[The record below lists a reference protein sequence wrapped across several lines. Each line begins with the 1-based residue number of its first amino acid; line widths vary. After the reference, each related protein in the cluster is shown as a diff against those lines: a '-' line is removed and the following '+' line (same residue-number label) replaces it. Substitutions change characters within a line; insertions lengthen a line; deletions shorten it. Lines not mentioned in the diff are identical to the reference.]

1 MGLFNN
7 FPYTNFHELN
17 SDWIL
22 KIVEEDKIEIEKLK
36 KDLSELANNL
46 GIPEAVNATI
56 EKMIADGTF
65 QALFPQNEINID
77 SLGAV
82 GDGVT
87 DDTET
92 LRLATAACNASGK
105 TLTATAGKT
114 YLINGKDIL
123 LNCSVD
129 FHGATIL
136 MGAAG
141 EWTTLFKVG
150 DPTES
155 FVISDDLISKNSI
168 KDPRFFGKTFEIVTP
183 ISFGIRS
190 SYNTEH
196 FHRMTFIT
204 DKQGFFTNSEFYGE
218 IVAGSYTVN
227 NLRDVGE
234 QAITIRNVKIKYP
247 NGGAYTRQ
255 FIYCYRN
262 NVKIENILIDGNIA
276 NADFSGSVMGFENCC
291 NIRIDNVCGA
301 NPTETGSGYIFGL
314 WGCSDFTITNCN
326 LYNNTRG
333 GWGCIGIGTVTNF
346 LAENVNTNR
355 FDIHY
360 EAFGYYNIRNCVAEE
375 CTLAGGNG
383 SYIFENCVFL
393 NRKVLYGLVYLR
405 YDLSLVPSGIVKFVN
420 CKYESFGKKY
430 FINFSAPEYNSNC
443 LKAGF
448 EELQIVIDNIVTNN
462 DIEGLIRLNISD
474 LADKTAAKICNSKL
488 RQRASGTI
496 IKNDGGYLLKA
507 ILYNCVSAN
516 TIRPTSANVRS
527 IIIDTCTFAVADF
540 STYAPSISLQV
551 SGSTILSLINYTISP
566 PFLTMCNNV
575 IGTDRA
581 LNFNGTRKRC
591 SANVIAA
598 ETNAN
603 EDSWN

>member
-1 MGLFNN
+1 MGFFNN
-7 FPYTNFHELN
+7 FPYTNFHEINL
-17 SDWIL
+17 DWVL
-22 KIVEEDKIEIEKLK
+22 KTVQGDKIEIEKLK

-46 GIPEAVNATI
+46 GIPEAVNAKI
-56 EKMIADGTF
+56 EEMIADGTF

-87 DDTET
+87 DDTGP

-114 YLINGKDIL
+114 YLISGKDIL
-123 LNCSVD
+123 LECNAD

-136 MGAAG
+136 MGATD
-141 EWTTLFKVG
+141 EWATLFKVG
-150 DPTES
+150 EPTES
-155 FVISDDLISKNSI
+155 FVISDSLISKNSI
-168 KDPRFFGKTFEIVTP
+168 ADSRFFGKSFEIVTP

-190 SYNTEH
+190 GYATEH
-196 FHRMTFIT
+196 FHRMTFIA

-227 NLRDVGE
+227 NLRDSGE
-234 QAITIRNVKIKYP
+234 QAITIKNVKIKYP

-262 NVKIENILIDGNIA
+262 NVKIENILIDGNIG

-314 WGCSDFTITNCN
+314 WGCSDFSMTNCN
-326 LYNNTRG
+326 LYNNANG
-333 GWGCIGIGTVTNF
+333 SWGAIGIGTVTNF
-346 LAENVNTNR
+346 TAENVNSNR

-360 EAFGYYNIRNCVAEE
+360 EAFGYYNIKNCVTEE
-375 CTLAGGNG
+375 CTIAGGSG

-393 NRKVLYGLVYLR
+393 NRKQLYGMVYLR
-405 YDLSLVPSGIVKFVN
+405 YDLALVPSGIVRFVN
-420 CKYESFGKKY
+420 CKFESFGQKY
-430 FINFSAPEYNSNC
+430 FINFSAPEYNANC
-443 LKAGF
+443 VKAGF
-448 EELQIVIDNIVTNN
+448 TELQIVIDNIVTN
-462 DIEGLIRLNISD
+462 DGIEGLVRLHISD
-474 LADKTAAKICNSKL
+474 LAVKTCVKICNSRL

-496 IKNDGGYLLKA
+496 IKNDSGTLLNA
-507 ILYNCVSAN
+507 IADNCISAN
-516 TIRPTSANVRS
+516 TIRVASNNTYIVT
-527 IIIDTCTFAVADF
+527 IDTCIFEITDL
-540 STYAPSISLQV
+540 STYAPSFALKVFS
-551 SGSTILSLINYTISP
+551 SILYALTSYTISP

-575 IGTDRA
+575 IGADNA
-581 LNFNGTRKRC
+581 LTFNGTRKRC

-598 ETNAN
+598 GTNAN

>member
-1 MGLFNN
+1 MSIFDS
-7 FPYTNFHELN
+7 FPLMNAYSVNL
-17 SDWIL
+17 DWIL
-22 KIVEEDKIEIEKLK
+22 RTVKGNEVEIEKLK
-36 KDLSELANNL
+36 KDFSELVNNL
-46 GIPEAVNATI
+46 GIPEAVNAKI
-56 EKMIADGTF
+56 EEMIADGTF

-105 TLTATAGKT
+105 TLTASPGKT
-114 YLINGKDIL
+114 YLVNGKDIL
-123 LNCSVD
+123 LNCNVD

-136 MGAAG
+136 MGATE
-141 EWTTLFKVG
+141 EWATLFKVG
-150 DPTES
+150 EPTES
-155 FVISDDLISKNSI
+155 FVISDSLISKNRIADS
-168 KDPRFFGKTFEIVTP
+168 RFFGKTFEIVTP

-190 SYNTEH
+190 SYETEH
-196 FHRMTFIT
+196 FHRMTFIA

-227 NLRDVGE
+227 NLRDMGE

-262 NVKIENILIDGNIA
+262 NVKIENILIDGNIGNA
-276 NADFSGSVMGFENCC
+276 NFSGSVMGFENCC

-326 LYNNTRG
+326 LYNNANG
-333 GWGCIGIGTVTNF
+333 SWGAIGIGTVTNF
-346 LAENVNTNR
+346 SAENVNSNR
-355 FDIHY
+355 FDVHY
-360 EAFGYYNIRNCVAEE
+360 EAFGYYNIRNCVTEE

-393 NRKVLYGLVYLR
+393 NRKELYGLVYLR
-405 YDLSLVPSGIVKFVN
+405 YDLALVPSGIVKFVN
-420 CKYESFGKKY
+420 CKYESFGKKF
-430 FINFSAPEYNSNC
+430 FINFSAPQYNTNC
-443 LKAGF
+443 VKAGF

-462 DIEGLIRLNISD
+462 DIEGVVRLNISD
-474 LADKTAAKICNSKL
+474 LAAKTAVKICNSQL
-488 RQRASGTI
+488 RQRVSATI
-496 IKNDGGYLLKA
+496 IKNDGGDLSRV

-516 TIRPTSANVRS
+516 TIRPASANVRS
-527 IIIDTCTFAVADF
+527 IIIDTCTFAIADF
-540 STYAPSISLQV
+540 STYVPSISLQV
-551 SGSTILSLINYTISP
+551 SGSTILALINYKISP

-581 LNFNGTRKRC
+581 LTFNGTRKRC

-598 ETNAN
+598 ATNEN